1 MKPKVEK
8 ITVSV
13 GVGKNR
19 DNQKYIDAVRKDL
32 AAVTGQAAAERR
44 AKKSV
49 AGFNMRQ
56 GNLVGFQVTL
66 RGKRAHD
73 FLTRLIHVTLPRV
86 RDFRGIS
93 KKSFDGQ
100 GNLNIGLKE
109 QLAFPEIH
117 ADKTDV
123 IFGAQVTITTTAK
136 TNEEG
141 EALLREL
148 GFPLA

>member
-1 MKPKVEK
+1 MKPRVEK
-8 ITVSV
+8 IMVSV
-13 GVGKNR
+13 GVGKQR
-19 DNQKYIDAVRKDL
+19 DNEKYIAAVRNDV
-32 AAVTGQAAAERR
+32 AAITGQAPAERR

-66 RGKRAHD
+66 RGKRAQD
-73 FLTRLIHVTLPRV
+73 FLSRLIHVTLPRV

-93 KKSFDGQ
+93 PKAFDGQ
-100 GNLNIGLKE
+100 GNLSIGFKE
-109 QLAFPEIH
+109 QLAFPEVY

-123 IFGAQVTITTTAK
+123 IFGVQVTLTTTAK

-141 EALLREL
+141 QALLREL